1 MTMLRHT
8 RTVVARKSIASD
20 LSFLAICVYKAR
32 RGITRHTVSGQ
43 QSSAGLREKAPA
55 SQGGAPC
62 VPSSQSFAAEDRLT
76 AAHRSQNRTA
86 EPATDAANR
95 SRHSRRL
102 LRSTLRLSFEPRH

>member
-8 RTVVARKSIASD
+8 STVVARKSIASD

-32 RGITRHTVSGQ
+32 RVITRHTVSGQ

-62 VPSSQSFAAEDRLT
+62 VPSSQSSAAEDRLT
-76 AAHRSQNRTA
+76 TAHRSQLRTA
-86 EPATDAANR
+86 EPAEHRQSFPARSAVNPSPLVRAAQ
-95 SRHSRRL
+95 L
-102 LRSTLRLSFEPRH
+102 PL